1 MAINQNP
8 SLPNRHRLYC
18 ATSGGGKTQAMS
30 ANLPRKG
37 RVLLWDTHKTFR
49 AEQHDT
55 ISGFKR
61 AVAAAIQRNKI
72 FFISYTGRGTPEAFE
87 DFCSTAW
94 DIMDGNKETHIS
106 IDELSEVTR
115 HGKALAHFGELLRG
129 ARKFGGVLHISANAL
144 PEVPTT
150 VRRETMI
157 KWAGMQQT
165 YNDKKM
171 LADFMS
177 VKPEAFND
185 LKPLEFMVL
194 ENGRVRRQTIKYKIQ
209 PL

>member
-1 MAINQNP
+1 
-8 SLPNRHRLYC
+8 
-18 ATSGGGKTQAMS
+18 MS
-30 ANLPRKG
+30 SNLPRKG

-49 AEQHDT
+49 ADQHDT

-61 AVAAAIQRNKI
+61 AVALAITGHKG
-72 FFISYTGRGTPEAFE
+72 FFISYTGRGTPVAFE

-129 ARKFGGVLHISANAL
+129 ARKFNGVLHISANAL

-150 VRRETMI
+150 VRRETLI

-165 YNDKKM
+165 MNDKKM

-177 VKPEAFND
+177 VNPLVFND
-185 LKPLEFMVL
+185 LKPLEFLVL
-194 ENGRVRRQTIKYKIQ
+194 EQGQVRKQIIKYKNP